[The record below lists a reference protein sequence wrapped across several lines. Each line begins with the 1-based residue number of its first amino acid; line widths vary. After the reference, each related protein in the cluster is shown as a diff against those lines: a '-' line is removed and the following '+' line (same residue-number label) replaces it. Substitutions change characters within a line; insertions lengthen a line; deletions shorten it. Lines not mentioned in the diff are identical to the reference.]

1 MSTVHDL
8 PDLAPPADD
17 IPPKFPVAPYAS
29 ATTYFSA
36 YAEETARATS
46 SVEGAAVARAATI
59 LLDAYARGATVF
71 SCGNGGSASIA
82 NHLQCDHTKN
92 VGKSTDLRPRVMS
105 LSVNVEVITAIANDH
120 GYEDVF
126 THQLRFQSRPGD
138 VLVAVSSSGR
148 SANIVAALSWA
159 RDHGLRTI
167 ALTGFDGGEA
177 RIIADVSI
185 HVNGTNYGVIEDLHQ
200 AIMHAL
206 AQYIRQSRM
215 TADAVSTNVF

>member
-8 PDLAPPADD
+8 PDFALRQDTAA
-17 IPPKFPVAPYAS
+17 KFPAVPYSDA
-29 ATTYFSA
+29 ATYFSH
-36 YAEETARATS
+36 YAEETVRSAS
-46 SVEGAAVARAATI
+46 SVEPAAVTRAAAI
-59 LLDAYARGATVF
+59 LLDAYTRGATVF

-92 VGKSTDLRPRVMS
+92 IGKSTDLQPRVMS
-105 LSVNVEVITAIANDH
+105 LSGNIEVLTAIANDH
-120 GYEDVF
+120 AYADIF
-126 THQLRFQSRPGD
+126 AHQLQSQSRPGD

-148 SANIVAALSWA
+148 SANIVTALRWA
-159 RDHGLRTI
+159 RDHGLRTV

-177 RIIADVSI
+177 RTLADVCV
-185 HVNGTNYGVIEDLHQ
+185 HVDGTNYGVIEDLHQ

-215 TADAVSTNVF
+215 TPAIISSSVF

>member
-8 PDLAPPADD
+8 PDLTPAVGDPPT
-17 IPPKFPVAPYAS
+17 KFPVAPYAS
-29 ATTYFSA
+29 AATYFSA
-36 YAEETARATS
+36 YAEEITRAAS
-46 SVEGAAVARAATI
+46 SVEAAAVARAAAI
-59 LLDAYARGATVF
+59 LVDAYTRGATVF

-92 VGKSTDLRPRVMS
+92 IGKSTDLCPRVMS
-105 LSVNVEVITAIANDH
+105 LSVNVEVLTAIANDH
-120 GYEDVF
+120 AYADVF
-126 THQLRFQSRPGD
+126 THQLRSQSRPGD

-148 SANIVAALSWA
+148 SANIVTALNWA

-167 ALTGFDGGEA
+167 SLTGFDGGEA
-177 RIIADVSI
+177 RIVADVSI

-215 TADAVSTNVF
+215 TPAAIFSSVF

>member
-8 PDLAPPADD
+8 PDLTPLVGD
-17 IPPKFPVAPYAS
+17 IPAKFPAAPYAS
-29 ATTYFSA
+29 AATYFSA
-36 YAEETARATS
+36 YAEEIAHAAS
-46 SVEGAAVARAATI
+46 SVDTTAVAGAVAI
-59 LLDAYARGATVF
+59 LLDAYTRGATVF

-92 VGKSTDLRPRVMS
+92 IGKSTDLCPRVMS
-105 LSVNVEVITAIANDH
+105 LSVNVEVLTAIANDH
-120 GYEDVF
+120 AYADVF
-126 THQLRFQSRPGD
+126 THQLRSQSRPGD

-148 SANIVAALSWA
+148 SANIVTALSWA

-177 RIIADVSI
+177 RTTADVCI

-215 TADAVSTNVF
+215 TPAAISSSVF